1 MATSQGHRRDIDG
14 LRAVAVLAIV
24 IHHAFPTLLP
34 GGFVGVDLFFVI
46 SGFLI
51 TRIIADQHDA
61 GAFSWGGF
69 YLRRARRIVP
79 AYVVAVLVTAGL
91 AAWIEMPRLLAQT
104 GAATAASGLFA
115 ANVLFAQTT
124 GYFSP
129 AAQQNPLLHLWSLG
143 VEEQFYLVWPLLIAG
158 LSLRWWRGARP
169 WLAVVLLVLSLAL
182 AQMMVGRGGSTW
194 AFFGLPS
201 RAWEFLLGAVISL
214 GAVKAPNGRGAAN
227 TAAVLGLALIA
238 GSLALLTDVMPF
250 PGLLAAPACLGAAL
264 MLWSGLGREP
274 IASAVLRAAPV
285 VAIGRI
291 SYSFYLWHWPVLVL
305 AADVAQ
311 RPLSVPQRG
320 ALVLVALGLAVLSW
334 RWVEQPFRRGPAD
347 KRWRRLA
354 VTLSLLLPVIGV
366 GALLFFTH
374 GLPQRLSPSAK
385 AAAALEESDVN
396 PLRKVCFEH
405 RGGIAPTGCRIG
417 AAPDATD
424 YDVLVWGDS
433 HADAVTPGVAAWAK
447 ARGWSV
453 REATQGGCPPVIGV
467 RVRLP
472 NGFELKCPRAAQ
484 QAMAEIAANPKLKL
498 VVLSARWPM
507 YRDAPPFYDVNSP
520 RTVMVSAVTPATR
533 PALSKVLIE
542 TIAAIAAANP
552 GARVLIMGPTPELIF
567 TPPECL
573 AQARHLHLK
582 EEACLGAPSDLTL
595 ARLRPAEAEIRRV
608 LTQRP
613 AVRAVFPGDSLCH
626 GATCVSAMGGRLI
639 YFDDDHLSASGAEK
653 LVPSWMDQALA
664 GVFTAPSPDIPHGG
678 SSGSGGR

>member
-1 MATSQGHRRDIDG
+1 MTTSEGHRRDIDG

-24 IHHAFPTLLP
+24 IHHGFPGLLP

-51 TRIIADQHDA
+51 TRIIAGERDA
-61 GAFSWGGF
+61 GTFSWGGF

-79 AYVVAVLVTAGL
+79 AYVVAVLATAGL

-104 GAATAASGLFA
+104 GATTAASGLFA
-115 ANVLFAQTT
+115 ANVLLAQSS

-169 WLAVVLLVLSLAL
+169 WLAVGLLVLSLAL
-182 AQMMVGRGGSTW
+182 AQMLVSGASPW

-201 RAWEFLLGAVISL
+201 RAWEFLLGAAVSL
-214 GAVKAPNGRGAAN
+214 GAAKAPNGQGAAN
-227 TAAVLGLALIA
+227 AAAGLGLALIA
-238 GSLALLTDVMPF
+238 GSLVLLTDAMPF

-264 MLWSGLGREP
+264 VLWSGLGREP
-274 IASAVLRAAPV
+274 IASTVLRTGPA

-291 SYSFYLWHWPVLVL
+291 SYSLYLWHWPILVL

-311 RPLSVPQRG
+311 RPLSAIQRG
-320 ALVLVALGLAVLSW
+320 VLVLAAFGLAALSW
-334 RWVEQPFRRGPAD
+334 RLVEQPLRRGPTD
-347 KRWRRLA
+347 KPWRRLA
-354 VTLSLLLPVIGV
+354 ATLSPLLLAVGV

-385 AAAALEESDVN
+385 AAAALEEGDVN
-396 PLRKVCFEH
+396 PLRDACFEH
-405 RGGIAPTGCRIG
+405 RGGIPVTGCRIG

-433 HADAVTPGVAAWAK
+433 HADAVVPGVAVWAR

-472 NGFELKCPRAAQ
+472 NGFELKCPQAAQ

-507 YRDAPPFYDVNSP
+507 YRDAAPFYDVNSP
-520 RTVMVSAVTPATR
+520 RTVMVSAATPATR
-533 PALSKVLIE
+533 PALSKVLVE
-542 TIAAIAAANP
+542 TIDAIALANP
-552 GARVLIMGPTPELIF
+552 GARVLIMGPTPELTF
-567 TPPECL
+567 TPPECV
-573 AQARHLHLK
+573 AQARHLHLSQ
-582 EEACLGAPSDLTL
+582 EPCLSAPSGLTL
-595 ARLRPAEAEIRRV
+595 ARLRPAEAQIRQV

-613 AVRAVFPGDSLCH
+613 AVRAVFPGDSLCRDE
-626 GATCVSAMGGRLI
+626 TCVSALDGKLL
-639 YFDDDHLSASGAEK
+639 YFDDDHLGAAGART
-653 LVPSWMDQALA
+653 LVPGWMDQALA
-664 GVFTAPSPDIPHGG
+664 
-678 SSGSGGR
+678 R